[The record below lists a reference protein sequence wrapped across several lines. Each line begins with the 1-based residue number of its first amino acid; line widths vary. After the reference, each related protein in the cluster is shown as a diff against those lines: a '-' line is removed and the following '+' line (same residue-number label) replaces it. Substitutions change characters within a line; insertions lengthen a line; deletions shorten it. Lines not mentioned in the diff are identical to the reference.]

1 MLHIL
6 ICFWRVGYL
15 RPPGFDA
22 LMLRGQSKSC
32 WDVGGVMWLVQ
43 HGLCTYDVYSPSA
56 TSDAW
61 LIRQEVACLD
71 MLVLSEV
78 LGEDGLD
85 RRS

>member
-1 MLHIL
+1 
-6 ICFWRVGYL
+6 
-15 RPPGFDA
+15 
-22 LMLRGQSKSC
+22 
-32 WDVGGVMWLVQ
+32 MWLVQ